1 MERNDKVARE
11 YPFIM
16 LANMLLNFDYST
28 GILKYNGENISV
40 NKIRNVLN
48 IQTYYRVDYSLKV
61 LERYKLC
68 KVIKT
73 NGNKF
78 VRLSSKIVRC
88 VKKIESEVECQ

>member
-1 MERNDKVARE
+1 MERNDKVAME

-28 GILKYNGENISV
+28 GILKHNGENISV
-40 NKIRNVLN
+40 NKIRKVLN
-48 IQTYYRVDYSLKV
+48 IQSYYRVSCSLEI

-73 NGNKF
+73 NDKKI
-78 VRLSSKIVRC
+78 VRLNPKIIRC
-88 VKKIESEVECQ
+88 VKKIESEVNC

>member
-1 MERNDKVARE
+1 MERNDKVAME

-28 GILKYNGENISV
+28 GVLKYQGEDISV

-68 KVIKT
+68 KVIKN
-73 NGNKF
+73 NGKKIVMLN
-78 VRLSSKIVRC
+78 SKIAKC
-88 VKKIESEVECQ
+88 VKKIESEVNC